1 MPNQNSERVAKNTGF
16 MFIRMLVVVG
26 VGLFTSREVLRVLG
40 VEDFGI
46 YNLVGTIVVMFT
58 FLQTALN
65 NATSRFI
72 TYDLGTGNTSNL
84 SKTFSMSMNIEVI
97 LAGIIIILSEIVG
110 GWFIQ
115 YKLHIPEGRLIAAK
129 WVFQISLF
137 NFAINIIRT
146 PFNSLIIAHE
156 HMNYYALTSVIE
168 AVFKLV
174 IVYLLIIIASD
185 KLILYAFLQMC
196 VTIIIFVWMI
206 LYCKHHFKECKYTK
220 YWNKSLLKKLVNYS
234 GWSLIVNMIDI
245 AVNQSISIFFN
256 IFYGVAANAAYGV
269 SNQVNTQLN
278 YFISNF
284 SQSYTPQIIKSY
296 AAKKLDYFMKIIYST
311 SKLTFFLYFAVAFPI
326 MINIKFILKVWL
338 VNPPKMADLFLCL
351 MVGYYIFDS
360 FSTPLWNAVHATGN
374 LKVHQIL
381 MGSIKILN
389 IPISY
394 ILLKH
399 NFPIYTVL
407 VVFVTL
413 NAVCSIVRIIYL
425 RTLIKL
431 NTIEYFKKVIWQM
444 VKIVIISIPLPL
456 TIIFFSNNRM
466 LNFFTTSALFYLIYL
481 PSIYYLALNVKEK
494 ELVNDIIRKVKATL
508 CINKRIK

>member
-40 VEDFGI
+40 VDDFGI

-58 FLQTALN
+58 FLQAALN

-72 TYDLGTGNTSNL
+72 TYDLGTGNISNL
-84 SKTFSMSMNIEVI
+84 RKTFSMSMNTELI

-110 GWFIQ
+110 VWFIE
-115 YKLHIPEGRLIAAK
+115 YKLHIPNGRMKAAQ
-129 WVFQISLF
+129 WVFQISLV
-137 NFAINIIRT
+137 NFALNIIRT

-156 HMNYYALTSVIE
+156 HMNYYALTSIIE
-168 AVFKLV
+168 AVLKLI
-174 IVYLLIIIASD
+174 IVYLLIIIPSD
-185 KLILYAFLQMC
+185 KLILYAILQLGVTVAIFL
-196 VTIIIFVWMI
+196 WMI
-206 LYCKHHFKECKYTK
+206 AYCKHHFNECRYTK
-220 YWNKSLLKKLVNYS
+220 YWNKGLLKKLVNYS
-234 GWSLIVNMIDI
+234 GWSLIVNMVDI
-245 AVNQSISIFFN
+245 GVGQSISIFFN

-296 AAKKLDYFMKIIYST
+296 AAKKLDYFMKLIYST

-338 VNPPKMADLFLCL
+338 VNPPKMADIFLCL
-351 MVGYYIFDS
+351 LVGYYIFDS

-399 NFPIYTVL
+399 NFPIYIVL
-407 VVFVTL
+407 VVYVIL
-413 NAVCSIVRIIYL
+413 NAVCSVVRIIYL
-425 RTLIKL
+425 RTLIHL
-431 NTIEYFKKVIWQM
+431 DTIDYFKKVILQM
-444 VKIVIISIPLPL
+444 VKIVIISIPIPL
-456 TIIFFSNNRM
+456 AIMYFSNNKL
-466 LNFFTTSALFYLIYL
+466 LNFFTTSITFYLLYL
-481 PSIYYLALNVKEK
+481 PGIYFLALNNKEK
-494 ELVNDIIRKVKATL
+494 ELVKDILIKIRTNLLGHK
-508 CINKRIK
+508 

>member
-40 VEDFGI
+40 VDDFGI

-58 FLQTALN
+58 FLQAALN

-72 TYDLGTGNTSNL
+72 TYDLGTGNISNL
-84 SKTFSMSMNIEVI
+84 RKTFSMSMNTELI

-110 GWFIQ
+110 VWFIE
-115 YKLHIPEGRLIAAK
+115 YKLHIPNGRMKAAQ
-129 WVFQISLF
+129 WVFQISLV
-137 NFAINIIRT
+137 NFALNIIRT

-156 HMNYYALTSVIE
+156 HMNYYALTSIIE
-168 AVFKLV
+168 AVLKLI
-174 IVYLLIIIASD
+174 IVYLLIIIPSD
-185 KLILYAFLQMC
+185 KLILYAILQLC
-196 VTIIIFVWMI
+196 VTVAIFLWMI
-206 LYCKHHFKECKYTK
+206 AYCKHHFNECRYTK
-220 YWNKSLLKKLVNYS
+220 YWNKGLLKKLVNYS
-234 GWSLIVNMIDI
+234 GWSLIVNMVDI
-245 AVNQSISIFFN
+245 GVGQSISIFFN

-296 AAKKLDYFMKIIYST
+296 AAKNLDYFMKLIYST

-338 VNPPKMADLFLCL
+338 VNPPKMADIFLCL
-351 MVGYYIFDS
+351 LVGYYIFDS

-399 NFPIYTVL
+399 NFPIYIVL
-407 VVFVTL
+407 VVYVIL
-413 NAVCSIVRIIYL
+413 NAVCSVVRIIYL
-425 RTLIKL
+425 RTLIHL
-431 NTIEYFKKVIWQM
+431 DTIDYFKKVILQM
-444 VKIVIISIPLPL
+444 VKIVIISIPIPL
-456 TIIFFSNNRM
+456 AIMYFSNNKL
-466 LNFFTTSALFYLIYL
+466 LNFFTTSITFYLLYL
-481 PSIYYLALNVKEK
+481 PGIYFLALNNKEK
-494 ELVNDIIRKVKATL
+494 ELVKDILIKIRTNLLGHK
-508 CINKRIK
+508 